1 MVGARRYTLGG
12 SNAAE
17 SLRQVPGVTRC
28 HRQQS
33 INLSCEHFHG
43 TSLLEVFRLVQVIN
57 YFTLDE
63 MSQKMMHWGT
73 KNAL

>member
-17 SLRQVPGVTRC
+17 SSRQVPGVTRR

-33 INLSCEHFHG
+33 INLSCEYFHG
-43 TSLLEVFRLVQVIN
+43 TSLLEAFRLVQVIN
-57 YFTLDE
+57 FVNLDE
-63 MSQKMMHWGT
+63 MSQIMMHWGT
-73 KNAL
+73 KNAM

>member
-33 INLSCEHFHG
+33 INLSCEYFHG
-43 TSLLEVFRLVQVIN
+43 TSLLEALVQMIN
-57 YFTLDE
+57 FFTLDE

-73 KNAL
+73 KNAM